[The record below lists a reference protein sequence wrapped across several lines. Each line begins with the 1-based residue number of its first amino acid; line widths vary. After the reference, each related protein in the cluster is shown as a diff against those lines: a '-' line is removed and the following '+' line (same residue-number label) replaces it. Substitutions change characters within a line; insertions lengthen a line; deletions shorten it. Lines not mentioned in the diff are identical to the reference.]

1 VLAANPRMVDAWEFL
16 GRTLQQQGRADEA
29 LEAFQEALRI
39 SEGAPHIALAAASLF
54 FEMGRLDDAAEHA
67 RIAQTAHPSFAH
79 GLLAQ
84 VALRRKDLAAAEAES
99 RKALEG
105 EELRVGPLI
114 TLAEVLHAQ
123 RRYEEALDATRQ
135 AADAFNQ
142 REERDPDLIRGLH
155 LVRGKIL
162 ADQGNAAAAETELRR
177 EIELFPKDVRA
188 YSNLAILYALT
199 GRPQGTAATLRSM
212 VETIPTPAAYAEAVK
227 TLRLLQDPRG
237 ADSLLRFALGR
248 YPQSPELRELT
259 RGG

>member
-1 VLAANPRMVDAWEFL
+1 
-16 GRTLQQQGRADEA
+16 
-29 LEAFQEALRI
+29 
-39 SEGAPHIALAAASLF
+39 
-54 FEMGRLDDAAEHA
+54 
-67 RIAQTAHPSFAH
+67 
-79 GLLAQ
+79 
-84 VALRRKDLAAAEAES
+84 
-99 RKALEG
+99 
-105 EELRVGPLI
+105 
-114 TLAEVLHAQ
+114 HAQ
-123 RRYEEALDATRQ
+123 KRYEEALDATRQ

-199 GRPQGTAATLRSM
+199 GRPHGTAATLRTM
-212 VETIPTPAAYAEAVK
+212 VETNPTPAAYAEAVK
-227 TLRLLQDPRG
+227 TLRLLQDARG

-259 RGG
+259 RGGV